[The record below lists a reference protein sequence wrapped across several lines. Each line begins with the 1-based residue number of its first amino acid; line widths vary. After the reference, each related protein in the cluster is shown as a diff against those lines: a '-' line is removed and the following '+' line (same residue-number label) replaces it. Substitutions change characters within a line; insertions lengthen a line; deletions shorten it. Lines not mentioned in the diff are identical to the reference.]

1 MNQISGSRMAR
12 LLWLGA
18 LALLVVFAVIPLSN
32 RITRTGGMAL
42 GLVVWFGMIAF
53 TWRYRF
59 ARFAFLAITAVCA
72 GFLALPA
79 RSVLDRA
86 LLRDD
91 YLRALRQYDG
101 VRYYWGG
108 ECRTGIDCSGL
119 IRRGLIDAMF
129 LRGVRDLDAGL
140 VRRSIS
146 LWWNDCTAN
155 ALGEGYD
162 ELTTHVLDTTSLNE
176 LDHTKVLPGDL
187 AVTSNGIHIMAYLG
201 EQEWIEADPDV
212 GRVIVARVPV
222 AENYWFETRMRVMR
236 WSVLAR

>member
-1 MNQISGSRMAR
+1 MNQLSGSRMAR

-18 LALLVVFAVIPLSN
+18 LALFVVFAVIPLSN
-32 RITRTGGMAL
+32 RITRTGGLAL
-42 GLVVWFGMIAF
+42 GLVVWFGLIAF

-59 ARFAFLAITAVCA
+59 ARYAILAITAVCA

-79 RSVLDRA
+79 RGLPDPA
-86 LLRDD
+86 LLRGD

-119 IRRGLIDAMF
+119 IRRGLIDATF

-162 ELTTHVLDTTSLNE
+162 ELTTHVLDTPSLNE

-187 AVTSNGIHIMAYLG
+187 AVTSNGVHIMAYLG
-201 EQEWIEADPDV
+201 DREWIEADPDV
-212 GRVIVARVPV
+212 RRVIVARVPV

-236 WSVLAR
+236 WSILAQ